1 MKAIRYMF
9 MYIVVAFFLSL
20 GAAFVLT
27 CDTHADAKP
36 DIITDCDK
44 HRADD
49 TMCMACNIYHE
60 SQGEPNLG
68 KLGVGLVTINR
79 TESEKFPDTI
89 CEVVWEKHRHYKTK
103 KITPQFSWTLDGK
116 SDLVFH
122 EDSWNRSMQIANR
135 LVNGAGY
142 ADITSGALWYHA
154 DYVDPPWSKQLY
166 LTIRIGPHL
175 YYAADEESAYQIME
189 ANFNKVEE

>member
-1 MKAIRYMF
+1 MKPILYALLYVIL
-9 MYIVVAFFLSL
+9 AFFLSL

-44 HRADD
+44 HRTDE

-68 KLGVGLVTINR
+68 KLGVGLVTVNR
-79 TESEKFPDTI
+79 AQSAKFPGTV
-89 CEVVWEKHRHYKTK
+89 CEVVWEKHKHYKTK
-103 KITPQFSWTLDGK
+103 RLTPQFSWTLDGK
-116 SDLVFH
+116 SDRVYH
-122 EDSWNRSMQIANR
+122 EDSWDRSLQIAVR
-135 LVNGAGY
+135 LVNGNGY

-154 DYVDPPWSKQLY
+154 DYVDPPWAKQLY

-175 YYAADEESAYQIME
+175 YYAADEDSAYRIME
-189 ANFNKVEE
+189 ANFSKVEE